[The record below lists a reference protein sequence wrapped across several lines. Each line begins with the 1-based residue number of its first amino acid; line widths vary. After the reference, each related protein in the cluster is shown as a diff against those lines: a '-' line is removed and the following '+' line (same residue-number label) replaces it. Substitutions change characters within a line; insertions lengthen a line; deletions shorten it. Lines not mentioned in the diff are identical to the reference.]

1 MGIQER
7 RHSKE
12 ATRSKGFVMKL
23 KSFLIPEIDLSPIS
37 DDILHGPITPEVI
50 QYLNER
56 NEAKRQ
62 QSIEFLGPKW
72 LLHPD
77 NMKQKE
83 AQ

>member
-1 MGIQER
+1 MGLQER
-7 RHSKE
+7 RHSK
-12 ATRSKGFVMKL
+12 AASWKKGLIMKL
-23 KSFLIPEIDLSPIS
+23 KSFIMPDFNLEPIS
-37 DDILHGPITPEVI
+37 DNLLHGPVTPEVI

-62 QSIEFLGPKW
+62 QSIEFLGSKW

-83 AQ
+83 VQ